1 MHPVRSPLS
10 NAGPDKEQER
20 SMFSLFAS
28 RLHAVRL
35 KGLLAAVVFCFGLLM
50 ANPAVMHAQTSGD
63 NGPITGKVAPGQT
76 AAVVEGTT
84 ESALNYMANVIFPL
98 LTVAFLALMV
108 FCIRT
113 GRGWVV
119 SLCCAIGCLVLSGA
133 TRLLE
138 YHVQQG
144 AQGIH

>member
-1 MHPVRSPLS
+1 MHLS
-10 NAGPDKEQER
+10 ARHFENARPDKEQKR
-20 SMFSLFAS
+20 SMLQLFSS
-28 RLHAVRL
+28 RLHAARL
-35 KGLLAAVVFCFGLLM
+35 AGLMAAVLFCFALLM

-63 NGPITGKVAPGQT
+63 NGPVVGKVAPGQT

-84 ESALNYMANVIFPL
+84 ESALNYMANTIFPL
-98 LTVAFLALMV
+98 LTVAFLALCI
-108 FCIRT
+108 FCWRT

-119 SLCCAIGCLVLSGA
+119 SMCCAVGCLVLSGL

>member
-1 MHPVRSPLS
+1 ML
-10 NAGPDKEQER
+10 QI
-20 SMFSLFAS
+20 FAS
-28 RLHAVRL
+28 PLHAVRL
-35 KGLLAAVVFCFGLLM
+35 AGLMAAVVFCFGLLI

-63 NGPITGKVAPGQT
+63 NGPVTGKVAPGQT

-84 ESALNYMANVIFPL
+84 ESALNYGANVIFPL
-98 LTVAFLALMV
+98 LTVAFLGWMI

-119 SLCCAIGCLVLSGA
+119 SLCCAVGCLVLSGL

>member
-1 MHPVRSPLS
+1 
-10 NAGPDKEQER
+10 
-20 SMFSLFAS
+20 MFQLFAS

-35 KGLLAAVVFCFGLLM
+35 TRLLAAVVFCFGLLM
-50 ANPAVMHAQTSGD
+50 ANPAVMNAQTSGD
-63 NGPITGKVAPGQT
+63 NGPVTGKVAPGQT
-76 AAVVEGTT
+76 AGVVEGTT

-98 LTVAFLALMV
+98 LTVAFLAYVV
-108 FCIRT
+108 FAIRT

-119 SLCCAIGCLVLSGA
+119 GAVCAASCLLLSGL